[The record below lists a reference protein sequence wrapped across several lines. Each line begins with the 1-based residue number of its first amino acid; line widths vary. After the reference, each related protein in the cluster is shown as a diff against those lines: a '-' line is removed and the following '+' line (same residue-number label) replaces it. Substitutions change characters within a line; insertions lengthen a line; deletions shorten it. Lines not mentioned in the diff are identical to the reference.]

1 MNSED
6 QTVQPGAGH
15 ASAKL
20 RKIDEGWEVWVF
32 NPVQYRAR
40 WKRIGPTYISRLHAE
55 DRARLFLAHSAVA
68 FYSRQAK
75 LNK

>member
-6 QTVQPGAGH
+6 QTVQPGTGY

-20 RKIDEGWEVWVF
+20 RKTDEGWEVWVF
-32 NPVQYRAR
+32 DIEDKNPR
-40 WKRIGPTYISRLHAE
+40 WKRLTPIYRQRAYAE
-55 DRARLFLAHSAVA
+55 SRARLYLACSTVS
-68 FYSRQAK
+68 FYRYQVE